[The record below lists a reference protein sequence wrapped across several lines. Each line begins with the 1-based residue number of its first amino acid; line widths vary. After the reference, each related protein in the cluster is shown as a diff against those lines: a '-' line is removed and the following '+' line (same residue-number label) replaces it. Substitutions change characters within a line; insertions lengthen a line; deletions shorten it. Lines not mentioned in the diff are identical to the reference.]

1 MKLKLCVYVVGITGA
16 HIINLAMG
24 LVHHRP
30 VAIVRIARYVKKD
43 YEQRQKATIS
53 LNSMA
58 VEN

>member
-1 MKLKLCVYVVGITGA
+1 MKLKLCVYFNCCVG
-16 HIINLAMG
+16 HIINLATG

>member
-1 MKLKLCVYVVGITGA
+1 MCICCGG

>member
-1 MKLKLCVYVVGITGA
+1 MCICCGH
-16 HIINLAMG
+16 HINNLAMG
-24 LVHHRP
+24 LVHRRP